1 MNELERIKLK
11 KLLPVVVFKTIEEAE
26 PTFDAMVKGG
36 MDMAEIC
43 FRTPCARDAIELL
56 AKKYPE
62 ALIGAGTVIN
72 AEQCNA
78 AIDAG
83 AKFIVSPGLSANV
96 AKVCKD
102 RGILYLPGV
111 ATATEV
117 MAALDLG
124 LTTLKFFPATNLGGV
139 KSIKALGAA
148 FPAVTWMPTGG
159 VNEENILDFLA
170 YEKIICCGGSFMM
183 KGTSE
188 EITAKTKAA
197 LALIGGK

>member
-11 KLLPVVVFKTIEEAE
+11 KLLPVVVFKTIDEAE
-26 PTFDAMVKGG
+26 PIFDAMIEGG

-56 AKKYPE
+56 AKKYPD

-96 AKVCKD
+96 AKVCKE

-183 KGTSE
+183 KGNSE
-188 EITAKTKAA
+188 EIAAKTKAA

>member
-1 MNELERIKLK
+1 MNALERIKLK
-11 KLLPVVVFKTIEEAE
+11 KLLPVVVFKSIEEAE
-26 PTFDAMVKGG
+26 PTFDAMVAGG

-96 AKVCKD
+96 ARVCKE

-148 FPAVTWMPTGG
+148 FPHVSWMPTGG
-159 VNEENILDFLA
+159 VNQDNILDFLA
-170 YEKIICCGGSFMM
+170 YDHIICCGGSFMM
-183 KGTSE
+183 QGTSE
-188 EITAKTKAA
+188 EITSKTRDA

>member
-183 KGTSE
+183 KGSSE